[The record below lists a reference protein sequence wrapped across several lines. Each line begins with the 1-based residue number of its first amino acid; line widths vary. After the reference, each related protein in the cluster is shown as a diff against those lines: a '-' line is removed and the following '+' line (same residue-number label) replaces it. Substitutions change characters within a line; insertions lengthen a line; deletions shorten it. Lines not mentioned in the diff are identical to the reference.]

1 MEKIVLSTLTSS
13 VAVAGVAAWRGR
25 VEGSSAWRPV
35 NAISH
40 IVWGPAAG
48 AARGLSLR
56 HTGLGLLLN
65 GAACA
70 FWSWLYARGRGI
82 ARPPGSMVPDVLSA
96 IGVSVLAYVTDYHVV
111 PRRFTPGFEL
121 SLSRRS
127 FPWLYGALAVGLLI
141 PSSAA
146 WCRASRKPVKRQVKA
161 DPDGVSED

>member
-13 VAVAGVAAWRGR
+13 AAVAGVAAWRGR

-82 ARPPGSMVPDVLSA
+82 ARRPGSMVPDVLSA

>member
-1 MEKIVLSTLTSS
+1 MNSRLDKVVLSTLTSS

-25 VEGSSAWRPV
+25 IELRTAWPPV

-48 AARGLSLR
+48 RQRRVSLR

-70 FWSWLYARGRGI
+70 FWSWLYEAGRGFG
-82 ARPPGSMVPDVLSA
+82 RQGSIVNAVLSA
-96 IGVSVLAYVTDYHVV
+96 IGISALAYVTDYHIV

-127 FPWLYGALAVGLLI
+127 FPWLYGSLAAGLVI
-141 PSSAA
+141 PACVA
-146 WCRASRKPVKRQVKA
+146 RCR
-161 DPDGVSED
+161 D

>member
-1 MEKIVLSTLTSS
+1 MSSSLERVVHSTLTSS
-13 VAVAGVAAWRGR
+13 VAVAGMAAWRGR
-25 VEGSSAWRPV
+25 VEGCPAWRPV

-48 AARGLSLR
+48 AQRGLSLR

-70 FWSWLYARGRGI
+70 FWSWLYERGPGI
-82 ARPPGSMVPDVLSA
+82 AKQPGSMVRDVLSA
-96 IGVSVLAYVTDYHVV
+96 IGISALAYVTDYHIV
-111 PRRFTPGFEL
+111 PRRLTPGFEL

-141 PSSAA
+141 PSWVA
-146 WCRASRKPVKRQVKA
+146 WCRAAMKPA
-161 DPDGVSED
+161 S